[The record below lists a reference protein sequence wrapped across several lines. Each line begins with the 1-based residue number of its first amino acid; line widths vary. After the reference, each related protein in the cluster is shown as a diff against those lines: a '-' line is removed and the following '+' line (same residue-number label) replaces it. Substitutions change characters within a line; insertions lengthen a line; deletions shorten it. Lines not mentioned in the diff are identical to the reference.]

1 MAKLM
6 AESRFTRFVASKNR
20 VARLQQELSYWR
32 WIEGDTGVKT
42 ERILR
47 QLQEEIDQIS
57 LMTESFYRVLSHAK
71 TERMRHVAELRYMD
85 GWAWKDIATATGLTL
100 SRLYQINWDIQ
111 ILYAEYGCQELVSQ
125 N

>member
-1 MAKLM
+1 MEKLM

-20 VARLQQELSYWR
+20 VDRLQQELSYWR